1 MAAGDDLT
9 APELWRCDPDELGE
23 LLQEKEKA
31 VRLLQVE
38 VLDIVAAIHRG
49 NVGKTLGHRNTLGML
64 QDLLRLSPTEASRRY
79 KRALNLC
86 PSQALTGET
95 LAPTL
100 SIASEAMR
108 RGELADSQ
116 MDTIVGVVN
125 RLPARVTIKD
135 REEAEASLVEYA
147 KRYTAPGLAK
157 VGRRIHDHL
166 DPDGPAPSE
175 HENEKPRRELSLHTG
190 TDGRLNFSGSFDGE
204 TGTLFSEILS
214 PLAKPRPAENGTPD
228 QRSVSERN
236 GDALAEALNLI
247 ADSGKL
253 PIQGAERPH
262 LTITMSWDML
272 RERLGVAYPHSGAP
286 ISPEGVRRLA
296 CDADIIPIVLGS
308 DSVPL
313 DVGRNERLITPAL
326 RKALIARDKG
336 CARCGRPPRWTRG
349 HHVQHWA
356 DGGATCLENCVLL
369 CDRCH
374 RLVHHGGW
382 DVRIVDGIVEFLP
395 PAYVDRER
403 RPIRGIN
410 QLAA

>member
-1 MAAGDDLT
+1 MAAGDDT
-9 APELWRCDPDELGE
+9 TTPELWRCDPDELGE

-116 MDTIVGVVN
+116 IDTIVGVVT
-125 RLPARVTIKD
+125 RLPARVNIKD
-135 REEAEASLVEYA
+135 REEAEASLVEHA

-175 HENEKPRRELSLHTG
+175 HENETPRRELSLHTG
-190 TDGRLNFSGSFDGE
+190 TDGRLNFTGSFDGE

-262 LTITMSWDML
+262 LTITISWDML
-272 RERLGVAYPHSGAP
+272 RERLGVAYPYSGAP

-296 CDADIIPIVLGS
+296 CDADIIPMVLGS

-356 DGGATCLENCVLL
+356 DGGATFLENCVLL

>member
-9 APELWRCDPDELGE
+9 APELWRFEPDELGE

-116 MDTIVGVVN
+116 IDTIVGVVN
-125 RLPARVTIKD
+125 RLPARVNIKD
-135 REEAEASLVEYA
+135 REEAEASLVEHA

-190 TDGRLNFSGSFDGE
+190 TDGRLNFSGSFDSE

-253 PIQGAERPH
+253 PIEGAERPH
-262 LTITMSWDML
+262 LTITISWDML
-272 RERLGVAYPHSGAP
+272 RDRLGIAYPHSGAP

-296 CDADIIPIVLGS
+296 CDADIIPMVLGS
-308 DSVPL
+308 NSVPL

-349 HHVQHWA
+349 HHISHWA
-356 DGGATCLENCVLL
+356 DGGHTCLENCVLL

-382 DVRIVDGIVEFLP
+382 DVRIVDGIVEFLR

>member
-1 MAAGDDLT
+1 MAAGDDT
-9 APELWRCDPDELGE
+9 TTPELWRCDPDELGE
-23 LLQEKEKA
+23 LLQAKEKA

-116 MDTIVGVVN
+116 IDTIVGVVT
-125 RLPARVTIKD
+125 RLPARVTIQD
-135 REEAEASLVEYA
+135 REEAEASLVEHA

-175 HENEKPRRELSLHTG
+175 HENETPRRELSLHTG

-214 PLAKPRPAENGTPD
+214 PLTKPRPAENGTPD

-262 LTITMSWDML
+262 LTITISWDTL
-272 RERLGVAYPHSGAP
+272 RDRLGVAYPHSGAP

-296 CDADIIPIVLGS
+296 CDADIIPMVLGS

-356 DGGATCLENCVLL
+356 DGGHTCLDNCVLL

-382 DVRIVDGIVEFLP
+382 DVRIVNGIVEFLP

-410 QLAA
+410 QLAT

>member
-1 MAAGDDLT
+1 MSCC
-9 APELWRCDPDELGE
+9 RR
-23 LLQEKEKA
+23 KKKKA

-100 SIASEAMR
+100 SITSQAMR

-116 MDTIVGVVN
+116 IDTIVGVVN

-135 REEAEASLVEYA
+135 REEAEASLVEHA

-190 TDGRLNFSGSFDGE
+190 TDGRLNFSGSFDSE

-236 GDALAEALNLI
+236 GYALAEALNLI

-262 LTITMSWDML
+262 LTITMTWDML
-272 RERLGVAYPHSGAP
+272 RDRLGVAYPYSGAP

-296 CDADIIPIVLGS
+296 CDADIIPMVLGS

-326 RKALIARDKG
+326 RKALIARDEG

-349 HHVQHWA
+349 HHICHWA

>member
-1 MAAGDDLT
+1 MAAGDDT
-9 APELWRCDPDELGE
+9 TSPELWRCDPDELGE

-100 SIASEAMR
+100 SITSQAMR

-116 MDTIVGVVN
+116 IDTIVGVVN

-135 REEAEASLVEYA
+135 REEAEASLVEHA

-190 TDGRLNFSGSFDGE
+190 TDGRLNFSGSFDSE

-236 GDALAEALNLI
+236 GYALAEALNLI

-262 LTITMSWDML
+262 LTITMTWDML
-272 RERLGVAYPHSGAP
+272 RDRLGVAYPYSGAP

-296 CDADIIPIVLGS
+296 CDADIIPMVLGS

-326 RKALIARDKG
+326 RKALIARDEG

-349 HHVQHWA
+349 HHICHWA